1 MIWCSRFIGKEFMT
15 ILTDRKPMTMLG
27 NGGNL
32 NSKFL
37 TLGQFKFMDI
47 GLTSVNL
54 KEVSWDEYGL

>member
-1 MIWCSRFIGKEFMT
+1 
-15 ILTDRKPMTMLG
+15 MTMLG

-54 KEVSWDEYGL
+54 KEVSWDEYGLQEAKLEQP